1 LEKNEVY
8 MVEEDYFNRANVEV
22 IAGDVKTIDL
32 NTKKIIVRG
41 IKNPIDFDKVLIA
54 WGSFKKRL

>member
-1 LEKNEVY
+1 